1 MTSRPIDVRA
11 ALAFAALTFA
21 LPLPTA
27 AAEPAKEVGAATRVV
42 RDVYGTNLNRK
53 MAEGETLIFN
63 QMVRTGADSA
73 AELALV
79 DRSHIAVGERAEIRI
94 DEFVIDSNAL
104 VAKGAINVTRGAL
117 RFVSSKLTLDV
128 KVKTPTA
135 TMGIR
140 GTIFDLNVT
149 GQSTEVAVHEGA
161 VAIESPFGN
170 RTVNPG
176 EVVRVSPAGGLAPG
190 TKPSPELAA
199 ALVKMFASLQVPA
212 DQYAER
218 VRVPGAKTAA
228 KAAPAPA
235 AARDHFAL
243 DLAKGRI
250 VIKLRPDLAP
260 KSVAQIKA
268 LAERGF
274 YDGLVFHSV
283 VNGNVAVTGDPTA
296 TGQGGSGQ
304 TLPLETSR
312 ETFKRGSVGMVQKR
326 GDPASADSQF
336 FICLAPQPHL
346 DGKYTYVGEVVR
358 GLDVVE
364 KLARGTPPKTP
375 DRLVKARLAVDAGS

>member
-1 MTSRPIDVRA
+1 MMKRPCGVLAAFTVA
-11 ALAFAALTFA
+11 ALAGA
-21 LPLPTA
+21 LPLPA
-27 AAEPAKEVGAATRVV
+27 AAADPGKEVGAATRVV
-42 RDVYGTNLNRK
+42 RDVFGTNLNRK

-73 AELALV
+73 AELALI
-79 DRSHIAVGERAEIRI
+79 DRSHIAVGERAEIKI
-94 DEFVIDSNAL
+94 DEFVIDGNAL

-117 RFVSSKLTLDV
+117 RFVSATLTLDV

-176 EVVRVSPAGGLAPG
+176 EVVRVSPASGLAAG

-199 ALVKMFASLQVPA
+199 ALVKMFVSLQVPA
-212 DQYAER
+212 DQYAQR
-218 VRVPGAKTAA
+218 VRALDAKTAA
-228 KAAPAPA
+228 KAASAPA
-235 AARDHFAL
+235 AARDHLAL

-260 KSVAQIKA
+260 KNVAQIKA

-283 VNGNVAVTGDPTA
+283 VNGGVAVTGDPTA
-296 TGQGGSGQ
+296 TGQSGSGR
-304 TLPLETSR
+304 TLPLEASR

-346 DGKYTYVGEVVR
+346 DGKYTYIGEIVR
-358 GLDVVE
+358 GFDVVE
-364 KLARGTPPKTP
+364 KLARGTPPKPP
-375 DRLVKARLAVDAGS
+375 DRLVKARLAADASG